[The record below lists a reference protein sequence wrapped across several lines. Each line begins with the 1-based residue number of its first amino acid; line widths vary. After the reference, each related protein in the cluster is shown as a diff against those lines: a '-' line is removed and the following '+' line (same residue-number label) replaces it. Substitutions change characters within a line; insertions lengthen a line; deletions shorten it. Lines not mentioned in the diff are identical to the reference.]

1 MAVIAQ
7 ARGCTRLHSQ
17 SELCAYGPFMLRFAI
32 RRLVYTVVAII
43 VTTVVV
49 FTLSRLAGDPRLLY
63 LTAHVTQEQWDAWGK
78 RMGLDK
84 PLIVQYLVWLS
95 RAARG
100 DLGESLQTGHP
111 TARMVMERIPATLQL
126 SLSAFAF
133 VLITGVPLGV
143 LSAVKRS
150 TVWDYIG
157 RTFAVFGQ
165 ALPPFWLGIM
175 LILLFSVHLG
185 WLPTSQRGGIDHYI
199 MPSVT
204 LGWIAA
210 AGMLRLVRSAMLETL
225 DSEFIKFA
233 RAKGVSN
240 TRIIWKHGL
249 RNAVIPPLT
258 YAGLLLAGFLAGTVV
273 TETVFAWPGL
283 GKLAVTAVFHNDF
296 PVMTSVVLLFTM
308 LYLGVTLVVDV
319 TYAFLDPRI
328 RYG

>member
-1 MAVIAQ
+1 
-7 ARGCTRLHSQ
+7 
-17 SELCAYGPFMLRFAI
+17 MLRFAI
-32 RRLVYTVVAII
+32 RRLVYTIVAII

>member
-1 MAVIAQ
+1 
-7 ARGCTRLHSQ
+7 
-17 SELCAYGPFMLRFAI
+17 
-32 RRLVYTVVAII
+32 
-43 VTTVVV
+43 
-49 FTLSRLAGDPRLLY
+49 
-63 LTAHVTQEQWDAWGK
+63 
-78 RMGLDK
+78 
-84 PLIVQYLVWLS
+84 
-95 RAARG
+95 
-100 DLGESLQTGHP
+100 
-111 TARMVMERIPATLQL
+111 MVMERIPATLQL

-133 VLITGVPLGV
+133 VLITGVPLGM

-150 TVWDYIG
+150 TVWDYLG

-199 MPSVT
+199 MPSIT

-233 RAKGVSN
+233 RAKGVGN

-249 RNAVIPPLT
+249 RNAIIPPLT

-308 LYLGVTLVVDV
+308 LYLGVNLAVDI

-328 RYG
+328 RYS

>member
-1 MAVIAQ
+1 
-7 ARGCTRLHSQ
+7 
-17 SELCAYGPFMLRFAI
+17 MLRFAI

-49 FTLSRLAGDPRLLY
+49 FSLSRLAGDPRLLY

>member
-1 MAVIAQ
+1 
-7 ARGCTRLHSQ
+7 
-17 SELCAYGPFMLRFAI
+17 MLRFAI

-240 TRIIWKHGL
+240 TGIIWKHGL

>member
-1 MAVIAQ
+1 
-7 ARGCTRLHSQ
+7 
-17 SELCAYGPFMLRFAI
+17 MLRFAI